1 MMNLTTDLLAKHL
14 NLDDWQVENEKEYLQ
29 SLINTT
35 EKVVEKHI
43 DKQLSEIAKE
53 EGEIPQPLLH
63 AMLLLAASFYMQ
75 RESISLSQLKE
86 APQSYAYIL
95 SLYKN
100 YKG

>member
-14 NLDDWQVENEKEYLQ
+14 NLDDWQVENEKEFLQ

-53 EGEIPQPLLH
+53 EGEIP
-63 AMLLLAASFYMQ
+63 
-75 RESISLSQLKE
+75 
-86 APQSYAYIL
+86 
-95 SLYKN
+95 
-100 YKG
+100 

>member
-1 MMNLTTDLLAKHL
+1 MMNLTTDLRAKHL

-53 EGEIPQPLLH
+53 EGEIPKPLLH

-86 APQSYAYIL
+86 APLNYTYLL
-95 SLYKN
+95 SLYQN

>member
-1 MMNLTTDLLAKHL
+1 MMNLTTYLLAKHL

-53 EGEIPQPLLH
+53 EGEIP
-63 AMLLLAASFYMQ
+63 
-75 RESISLSQLKE
+75 
-86 APQSYAYIL
+86 
-95 SLYKN
+95 
-100 YKG
+100 

>member
-14 NLDDWQVENEKEYLQ
+14 NVDDWQVENEKEYRQ

-53 EGEIPQPLLH
+53 EGEIP
-63 AMLLLAASFYMQ
+63 
-75 RESISLSQLKE
+75 
-86 APQSYAYIL
+86 
-95 SLYKN
+95 
-100 YKG
+100 